1 MKATVIIEGKVI
13 EIGDYKDEATAELI
27 EKLAEERK
35 YSFLDLESFKSLIE
49 NIAKLRLR
57 KGEL

>member
-35 YSFLDLESFKSLIE
+35 YTYTDLESFKNLVD
-49 NIAKLRLR
+49 NIARLRLN
-57 KGEL
+57 KGDL

>member
-1 MKATVIIEGKVI
+1 MEATVIIEGKVI
-13 EIGDYKDEATAELI
+13 KIGDYKDEATAELI

-35 YSFLDLESFKSLIE
+35 YSYTDLESFKSLIE

-57 KGEL
+57 KGAL

>member
-13 EIGDYKDEATAELI
+13 EIGDYKDQETAELI
-27 EKLAEERK
+27 DKLAEERK
-35 YSFLDLESFKSLIE
+35 YSYTDLESFKTLIE